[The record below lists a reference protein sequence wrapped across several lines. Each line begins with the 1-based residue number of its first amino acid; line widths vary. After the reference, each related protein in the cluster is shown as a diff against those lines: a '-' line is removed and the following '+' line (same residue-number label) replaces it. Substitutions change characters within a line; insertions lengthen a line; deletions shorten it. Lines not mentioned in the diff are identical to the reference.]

1 MMLVIYPTV
10 TAIVYEKQQKLRMI
24 MKMQG
29 LPMYVYYLVT
39 YVLFYL
45 MYVVVCVLM
54 SITGYLANV
63 QFFVIHNQG
72 VIWLFFLVWGHL
84 MVAFGFFMSAFLS
97 RMRTAMA
104 ITFLFILIMWIVGG
118 VLFQQFL
125 TNPNT
130 TAESYYPLMVLP
142 PWVMFRW
149 VYFLGL
155 SSAVGEPILGSNWTT
170 VRSWKCVF
178 CFSHLYRLD

>member
-29 LPMYVYYLVT
+29 LP
-39 YVLFYL
+39 

-104 ITFLFILIMWIVGG
+104 ITFLFILIMWI
-118 VLFQQFL
+118 
-125 TNPNT
+125 
-130 TAESYYPLMVLP
+130 
-142 PWVMFRW
+142 
-149 VYFLGL
+149 
-155 SSAVGEPILGSNWTT
+155 
-170 VRSWKCVF
+170 
-178 CFSHLYRLD
+178 